1 MGDPV
6 DAQEPRKRRLRIFYE
21 GLVKSMGLD
30 PRVPDTWYNLPRSAV
45 LESKVSH
52 PLLVFFLNMYFYFGF
67 LLFISLSF
75 LKIY

>member
-6 DAQEPRKRRLRIFYE
+6 DAQEPRKQRLRIFYE

-45 LESKVSH
+45 LESKVPH
-52 PLLVFFLNMYFYFGF
+52 PPLVFLNIYFYFGF

-75 LKIY
+75 LKIS

>member
-45 LESKVSH
+45 LESKVPH
-52 PLLVFFLNMYFYFGF
+52 PLLVFEYIFLFWF
-67 LLFISLSF
+67 LLFISLFF
-75 LKIY
+75 LKIS